1 MRLSTV
7 MSAPW
12 RLLCILLHNS
22 KKAYQ
27 PCENELVALEGASI
41 DPFKLAVKGTLQ
53 YRQRPTAILYLQ
65 VGIVKPVIR

>member
-1 MRLSTV
+1 MKLSSTV

-12 RLLCILLHNS
+12 RLLCILHNS

-65 VGIVKPVIR
+65 VGIVKPGIR